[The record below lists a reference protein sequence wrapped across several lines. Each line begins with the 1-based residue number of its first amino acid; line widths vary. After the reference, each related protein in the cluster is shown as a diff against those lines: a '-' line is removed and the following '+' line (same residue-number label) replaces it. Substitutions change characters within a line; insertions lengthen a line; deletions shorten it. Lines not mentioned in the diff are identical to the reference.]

1 MVKRTTALYKG
12 SIIGIESI
20 YSVVDGKQINKP
32 NELKALREK
41 SRNNLLS
48 CPCGCGTIL
57 ILVAG
62 EKNLRE
68 QHFREKA
75 GTGKY
80 ECTMPTESE
89 KSISSKIVLK
99 CWLEDKLK
107 VDDIESRV
115 PINSFENTIRKPE
128 YTFLSKSKKIAIRY
142 WMTRANI
149 DEDKLDV
156 LSSTINNINVIYI
169 VDCSNRGTN
178 GQYPETLMKIQNK
191 QGYCLY
197 LKINGIDYSESYLS
211 AVYFDKDE
219 DGLWKEIEIDS
230 AKLIDVNIINDKITF
245 KGQSLDE
252 NLKLKKI
259 EFDEQKKLIIAKRR
273 EQEKI
278 EEEERKRIA
287 EEKRKLD
294 FEITIKRLEEEKAKR
309 LEEENRKH
317 LLEER
322 SRRIEEEEKVRIS
335 ENAKLNSML
344 ELSREKV
351 ERREIIK
358 QLQQQEVQARDS
370 EGNRWI
376 KCECCGKIA
385 KESEFKSYGGINHVN
400 LGICYDCK
408 INPKADEI
416 LKVEKPIEKKK
427 YNPNTCPEC
436 GGKLILRKG
445 KFGEFYG
452 CSNYPRCNFTKK
464 LIKN

>member
-80 ECTMPTESE
+80 KCTMLTESE

-149 DEDKLDV
+149 NEDKLDV

-178 GQYPETLMKIQNK
+178 GQYPEVLMKIQNK
-191 QGYCLY
+191 QRYCLY

-219 DGLWKEIEIDS
+219 DGLK
-230 AKLIDVNIINDKITF
+230 
-245 KGQSLDE
+245 
-252 NLKLKKI
+252 
-259 EFDEQKKLIIAKRR
+259 
-273 EQEKI
+273 
-278 EEEERKRIA
+278 
-287 EEKRKLD
+287 
-294 FEITIKRLEEEKAKR
+294 
-309 LEEENRKH
+309 
-317 LLEER
+317 
-322 SRRIEEEEKVRIS
+322 
-335 ENAKLNSML
+335 
-344 ELSREKV
+344 ELS
-351 ERREIIK
+351 
-358 QLQQQEVQARDS
+358 A
-370 EGNRWI
+370 
-376 KCECCGKIA
+376 
-385 KESEFKSYGGINHVN
+385 GIWN
-400 LGICYDCK
+400 
-408 INPKADEI
+408 I
-416 LKVEKPIEKKK
+416 LAI
-427 YNPNTCPEC
+427 Y
-436 GGKLILRKG
+436 
-445 KFGEFYG
+445 
-452 CSNYPRCNFTKK
+452 
-464 LIKN
+464 